1 MQEAPSIT
9 YDLLQ
14 SQFEGLN
21 LAEAQGIL
29 VALLCGT
36 SFDHFQDWMQEL
48 HRIQEGDQPLNEEI
62 LKILYE
68 KTIAEMDST
77 EFNLRLL
84 IAEEDHL
91 KERIEGFI
99 SWCYGFSYGFG
110 LSSELYKGLDEDGR
124 DFIRYVLEFS
134 SLDIENVM
142 NDIATEEDRIALEEL
157 VEFVRVG
164 ALMLYFSLKDQ
175 PKVH

>member
-1 MQEAPSIT
+1 MQDVPAIT

-48 HRIQEGDQPLNEEI
+48 RRIQEGAQPLNEEI

-68 KTIAEMDST
+68 KTVAEMDST

-110 LSSELYKGLDEDGR
+110 LSSELYKRLDDDGR
-124 DFIRYVLEFS
+124 DFLRYLLEFS
-134 SLDIENVM
+134 SLNVENVLS
-142 NDIATEEDRIALEEL
+142 DLATEEDRIALEEL

-164 ALMLYFSLKDQ
+164 VLMLYFHLKGKPQ
-175 PKVH
+175 VH